1 MRTKQKMNSKVA
13 NISDRKRDN
22 FVRLAEARVTKT
34 IKYIRLISN
43 LANKSTYKYSDKE
56 VKRIFDALD
65 AEIKA
70 AKERFRSPLGVG
82 RSFEFRLDG

>member
-1 MRTKQKMNSKVA
+1 MNSTVT
-13 NISDRKRDN
+13 NISDRKRSN

-34 IKYIRLISN
+34 VKNIRLISN
-43 LANKSTYKYSDKE
+43 LANKSTYKYSEEE

-65 AEIKA
+65 DEIKA

-82 RSFEFRLDG
+82 RSFKFRLDG